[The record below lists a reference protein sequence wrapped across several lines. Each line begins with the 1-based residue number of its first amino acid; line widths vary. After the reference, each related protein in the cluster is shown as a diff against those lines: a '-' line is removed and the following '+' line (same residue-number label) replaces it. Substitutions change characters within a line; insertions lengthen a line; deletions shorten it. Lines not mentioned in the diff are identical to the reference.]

1 MQEAGCT
8 SLDNFKHHTS
18 VGFDYH
24 FSQIPGGAAGRPAKT
39 AGSGAG
45 MPASTTGSRTGAG
58 AEAGGSAGL
67 GATGA
72 VAAGAVGRP
81 EMTGLVGSG
90 AAGNPA
96 ARAGL
101 ATPGKAEDKLRMG
114 EHETICLLMH
124 NCKNTHERNLCSTNT
139 DLSMEGRSGTGGV
152 LAMRPTGVSCSKM
165 NHTQLTQLTPRGSS
179 CQNLTQNFCQ
189 NSE

>member
-1 MQEAGCT
+1 
-8 SLDNFKHHTS
+8 
-18 VGFDYH
+18 
-24 FSQIPGGAAGRPAKT
+24 
-39 AGSGAG
+39 

-81 EMTGLVGSG
+81 EMTGLGGRG

-114 EHETICLLMH
+114 EHETICLLREAPFNKSPPLFGH
-124 NCKNTHERNLCSTNT
+124 CPF
-139 DLSMEGRSGTGGV
+139 GG
-152 LAMRPTGVSCSKM
+152 GSKP
-165 NHTQLTQLTPRGSS
+165 LPGWVGAL
-179 CQNLTQNFCQ
+179 F
-189 NSE
+189 

>member
-8 SLDNFKHHTS
+8 SLDNFKRHTS
-18 VGFDYH
+18 VGFNYH
-24 FSQIPGGAAGRPAKT
+24 LSQIPGGAAGRPAKT

-81 EMTGLVGSG
+81 EMTGLGGRG

-124 NCKNTHERNLCSTNT
+124 KGWGAIAKLKKKQELLVRFGYNLGELFRDS
-139 DLSMEGRSGTGGV
+139 
-152 LAMRPTGVSCSKM
+152 P
-165 NHTQLTQLTPRGSS
+165 
-179 CQNLTQNFCQ
+179 
-189 NSE
+189 

>member
-1 MQEAGCT
+1 MVERGAGGR
-8 SLDNFKHHTS
+8 LYK
-18 VGFDYH
+18 
-24 FSQIPGGAAGRPAKT
+24 PGGAAGRPAKT

-81 EMTGLVGSG
+81 EMTGLVGRG

-101 ATPGKAEDKLRMG
+101 ATPGKAEDKL
-114 EHETICLLMH
+114 
-124 NCKNTHERNLCSTNT
+124 
-139 DLSMEGRSGTGGV
+139 SMEGRSGTGGV
-152 LAMRPTGVSCSKM
+152 LAMRPTGVSCPPGDWVPDPDGVAAVPNIGTSA
-165 NHTQLTQLTPRGSS
+165 
-179 CQNLTQNFCQ
+179 
-189 NSE
+189 